1 MEAQPIQ
8 SVFAYGALRPDNE
21 HDIKRKPY
29 TVDDIANMKAEMAY
43 LKNVKLYRDQ
53 CIRAATVPDS

>member
-43 LKNVKLYRDQ
+43 LKNVKLYRD
-53 CIRAATVPDS
+53 